1 MKHSKHTF
9 VLLLLLA
16 ALILSSCHAPS
27 PDSIDTS
34 TDHRTITTR
43 AFEGVTQSSMS
54 TDKIS
59 VTQLSQAAPTPEQTE
74 SLWSYT
80 KYNGQYLV
88 TDNVAISGSYYSQ
101 RYEYQ
106 DNGADVNYLEKFE
119 DGSLAWSTRIDT
131 YNINGF
137 TPIEDGVLVYGED
150 YGAKGADAVYLSRL
164 RDRDGEILW
173 TTRIPVIYTRTFF
186 IADVLENPD
195 GTIAVIGRWDF
206 KYLCLIQYSSDGK
219 ELRRT
224 STDIGDYGVSH
235 AVHLG
240 DGYLVMLFD
249 NMKNQYAKLM
259 TLDAKGEVTGGFSYE
274 SSDTDYHI
282 TDMIEFN
289 GKIYLSAYSLPK
301 NEQNSSDEL
310 RGLRGEIPWD
320 ITSEQLTPMIR
331 DQYTAILLVCSPDDG
346 KLKKMY
352 AIEGSVGGALTRGSE
367 RNLEWDVE
375 SIDTTKYSPATS
387 AFSVYGVCR
396 VFRYTFNKKG
406 ELVSQHDTGKAAS
419 FSR

>member
-16 ALILSSCHAPS
+16 ALILTSCHAPS

-34 TDHRTITTR
+34 TDHRMITTR

-59 VTQLSQAAPTPEQTE
+59 VTRISQAAPTPEQAE

-88 TDNVAISGSYYSQ
+88 TDNGAISGSYYSQ

-137 TPIEDGVLVYGED
+137 TPIEGGVLVYGKD
-150 YGAKGADAVYLSRL
+150 YSAKGADAVYLSRL
-164 RDRDGEILW
+164 RGRDGEILW
-173 TTRIPVIYTRTFF
+173 TTRIPVIYTRAFF

-224 STDIGDYGVSH
+224 STDIGGYGVSH

-301 NEQNSSDEL
+301 NEQNSNDEL

-346 KLKKMY
+346 KLQKMY
-352 AIEGSVGGALTRGSE
+352 AIEGSVGGALTRGSAG
-367 RNLEWDVE
+367 NLEWDVE
-375 SIDTTKYSPATS
+375 SIDTTKFSPTTS
-387 AFSVYGVCR
+387 AYSVYGVCR

-406 ELVSQHDTGKAAS
+406 KLVSQHDTGEAAS

>member
-34 TDHRTITTR
+34 TDHRKITTR

-59 VTQLSQAAPTPEQTE
+59 VTRLSQAAPTPEQAE

-106 DNGADVNYLEKFE
+106 DNGADANYLEKFE

-150 YGAKGADAVYLSRL
+150 YSAKGADAVYLSRL

-219 ELRRT
+219 ELHRT
-224 STDIGDYGVSH
+224 STDIGGYGVSH

-282 TDMIEFN
+282 TDMLEFN

-310 RGLRGEIPWD
+310 RGLRREIPWD

-346 KLKKMY
+346 KLQKMY

-406 ELVSQHDTGKAAS
+406 ELVSQHDTGEAAS

>member
-34 TDHRTITTR
+34 TDYRKITTR

-59 VTQLSQAAPTPEQTE
+59 VTRISQAAPTHEQAE

-137 TPIEDGVLVYGED
+137 TPIEGGVLVYGED
-150 YGAKGADAVYLSRL
+150 YSAKGADAVYLSRL

-206 KYLCLIQYSSDGK
+206 KYLCFIQYSSDGK
-219 ELRRT
+219 ELHRT

-331 DQYTAILLVCSPDDG
+331 DQYTAILLVCSPDGG
-346 KLKKMY
+346 KLQKMY
-352 AIEGSVGGALTRGSE
+352 AIEGSVGGALTRGSAG
-367 RNLEWDVE
+367 NLKWDVE
-375 SIDTTKYSPATS
+375 SIDTTKFSPATS
-387 AFSVYGVCR
+387 AYSVYGVCR

-406 ELVSQHDTGKAAS
+406 ELVSQHDTGEAAS

>member
-34 TDHRTITTR
+34 TDHRKITTR

-59 VTQLSQAAPTPEQTE
+59 VTRLSQAAPTPEQAE

-137 TPIEDGVLVYGED
+137 TPIEGGVLVYGKD
-150 YGAKGADAVYLSRL
+150 YSAKGADAVYLSRL

-219 ELRRT
+219 ELHRT
-224 STDIGDYGVSH
+224 STDIGGYGVSS

-331 DQYTAILLVCSPDDG
+331 DQYTAILLVCSPDGG
-346 KLKKMY
+346 KLQKMY

-375 SIDTTKYSPATS
+375 SIDTTKFSPATS

-406 ELVSQHDTGKAAS
+406 ELVSQHDTGEAAS